1 MTNGNH
7 ANVLAAPRNCE
18 GARSWLNATE
28 AMALA
33 GCCRRTLGDWMTR
46 GYFKWSRPVKA
57 GSGRVRIDRTS
68 FECFLA
74 GETQGVA

>member
-1 MTNGNH
+1 
-7 ANVLAAPRNCE
+7 
-18 GARSWLNATE
+18 
-28 AMALA
+28 MALA